1 MSDLATFL
9 RDLGVLVFFI
19 GSCAALV
26 VVIAA

>member
-9 RDLGVLVFFI
+9 RDLAVLTLFI
-19 GSCAALV
+19 ASCAALV